1 MAVKNKCKSTRNF
14 IQILGE
20 LCVTLKF
27 SADVVNAW
35 FAEPEMVYE
44 LTVSLGY
51 WGFGVWGERSELYCV
66 ITGGFFSDIEGA
78 SAFGK
83 RKES

>member
-14 IQILGE
+14 IQVLGE

-27 SADVVNAW
+27 SAVVVNAW

-51 WGFGVWGERSELYCV
+51 
-66 ITGGFFSDIEGA
+66 
-78 SAFGK
+78 
-83 RKES
+83 